1 MEKNMS
7 AAMPVCPISENCGGC
22 IYQGVS
28 YEEQLAEKDRGVRT
42 LLEKYDVDP
51 SVYQGMVP
59 AMERYRYRNKM
70 EYTFGDLEKD
80 GPLTLGMH
88 KKKHFMSIVT
98 SDCCQL
104 VPEDFNR
111 ILRGTLEFCRE
122 RGYKFYHKMS
132 HEGLLR
138 NLVVRRGVKTGELL
152 VDIVTSSQ
160 VEFDEEGFLNMIM
173 GLPLDEKIV
182 GVLHT
187 TNDRVADAVID
198 EGTKIL
204 FGRDY
209 YNEEILGLK
218 FKVSIF
224 SFFQTN
230 IPAIERLYSDALDLM
245 PDIDSKNV
253 FDLYCGTGTIT
264 QLMASRARHVTGI
277 EIVQD
282 SVDSALANTE
292 INGIENCDFICG
304 DVLKVIGQVEEKP
317 DMIVV
322 DPPRAGMHD
331 KVVDILSDYGIS
343 YIMYISCN
351 PKTLCINLQRFKGRG
366 YEPVYIRA
374 YDNFPGTKHV
384 ETCVLLSHK
393 SADDFISV
401 KMEYADDRKIQPDR
415 ITYRLIQE
423 YIEEKYGFKVHTA
436 NIAEVKRNLG
446 LPMYDAPNA
455 VEELKRPYKPAP
467 EYKVEAIKDAL
478 RHFKVID

>member
-1 MEKNMS
+1 MTNTENFKDMEKD
-7 AAMPVCPISENCGGC
+7 MPVCAISENCGGC
-22 IYQGVS
+22 IYQGVP
-28 YEEQLAEKDRGVRT
+28 YEEQLAEKNRGVQA
-42 LLEKYDVDP
+42 LMEKYDVDP

-111 ILRGTLEFCRE
+111 ILRGTLEFCRD
-122 RGYKFYHKMS
+122 RGYRFYHKMS

-160 VEFDEEGFLNMIM
+160 VEFDEDGFLEMIL
-173 GLPLDEKIV
+173 GLQLDEKIV

-230 IPAIERLYSDALDLM
+230 IPAIERLYSDALDLL
-245 PDIDSKNV
+245 PNIDSKNV

-264 QLMASRARHVTGI
+264 QLMASRARRVTGI

-282 SVDSALANTE
+282 SVDSALANAK
-292 INGIENCDFICG
+292 INGIDNCDFICG
-304 DVLKVIGQVEEKP
+304 DVLKVIGQVDEKP

-331 KVVDILSDYGIS
+331 KVVDILSGYGIPHL
-343 YIMYISCN
+343 MYISCN
-351 PKTLCINLQRFKGRG
+351 PKTLCINLQRFKSNG
-366 YEPVYIRA
+366 YEPVYIKS
-374 YDNFPGTKHV
+374 YDNFPGTKHIESIAV
-384 ETCVLLSHK
+384 LSKVMESEDKKIAGGTSEESVLKNRDFQCV
-393 SADDFISV
+393 
-401 KMEYADDRKIQPDR
+401 Y
-415 ITYRLIQE
+415 
-423 YIEEKYGFKVHTA
+423 
-436 NIAEVKRNLG
+436 
-446 LPMYDAPNA
+446 
-455 VEELKRPYKPAP
+455 
-467 EYKVEAIKDAL
+467 
-478 RHFKVID
+478 

>member
-1 MEKNMS
+1 MIQVDFMGKNNMD
-7 AAMPVCPISENCGGC
+7 VCPISENCGGC
-22 IYQGVS
+22 IYQGVP
-28 YEEQLAEKDRGVRT
+28 YEEQLAEKNRGVQA
-42 LLEKYDVDP
+42 LLEKYDVDS

-111 ILRGTLEFCRE
+111 ILRGTLEFCRD
-122 RGYKFYHKMS
+122 RGYRFYHKMS

-160 VEFDEEGFLNMIM
+160 VELDEDGFLEMIL
-173 GLPLDEKIV
+173 GLQLDEKIV

-230 IPAIERLYSDALDLM
+230 IPAIERLYSDALDLL

-282 SVDSALANTE
+282 SVDSALANAK
-292 INGIENCDFICG
+292 INGIDNCDFICG
-304 DVLKVIGQVEEKP
+304 DVLKVIGQVDEKP

-331 KVVDILSDYGIS
+331 KVVDILSGYGIPHL
-343 YIMYISCN
+343 MYISCN
-351 PKTLCINLQRFKGRG
+351 PKTLCINLQRFKSNG
-366 YEPVYIRA
+366 YEPVYIKS
-374 YDNFPGTKHV
+374 YDNFPGTKHIESIAV
-384 ETCVLLSHK
+384 LSKVMEFEDKKIAGGTSEESVLKNRDFQCV
-393 SADDFISV
+393 
-401 KMEYADDRKIQPDR
+401 Y
-415 ITYRLIQE
+415 
-423 YIEEKYGFKVHTA
+423 
-436 NIAEVKRNLG
+436 
-446 LPMYDAPNA
+446 
-455 VEELKRPYKPAP
+455 
-467 EYKVEAIKDAL
+467 
-478 RHFKVID
+478 